1 MSNRFNPL
9 GLLGQSETIPAAMP
23 PSRPPR
29 FRVNPFDLLGQNE
42 LFPIAVCLPG
52 KPVPNFTIAWKS
64 FHQSFL
70 SEIPA
75 FFKWTRVPKIDP
87 ADDIFR
93 DCRIK
98 RNLPLRAVLAAALWH
113 VFFFVVPSPK
123 LPASPK
129 HNNAFDNTE
138 LIWSGPIDDLPLL
151 NVPKHASKAAAKPQ
165 AREKEAT
172 LQNDEAFHPRQR
184 IYTDPVHP
192 THPRQTL
199 VNSNAPMEPPKVL
212 TPLPNMVQLASTAS
226 PARPH
231 LEISEQTLAKLRPK
245 EVKRKAMTDTPPPDA
260 PNLESHVS
268 DFSIATAAEGPARP
282 HLEINTGSAPRVA
295 DHKQDGES
303 VAAPELASA
312 AAANSNAGS
321 STTVIALS
329 ASPSPPA
336 PVVEVPK
343 GNLAANVAI
352 SPEGKGSGNS
362 SGSGTAAI
370 GSGSSGPN
378 AASGASENSVGISI
392 SGGNPK
398 PNAGVSGLGG
408 SSKLILPRASA
419 GYKRPDPNVA
429 VEEPSERTGPPNFA
443 ALPPG
448 APPEKIF
455 ESHRVYSLNVNMPN
469 LNSVTGSWVI
479 HFAEL
484 HQIGVANLPGEVNAP
499 APIRKVDPKY
509 PQDMLKEHVEG
520 EVVLYGVIRPDG
532 SVDSIQIVRKLDPQL
547 DANSVAAF
555 KQWRFEPGTKNG
567 QPVALEA
574 IVHIPFRGTQ
584 RD

>member
-1 MSNRFNPL
+1 MSKRFQVNPL
-9 GLLGQSETIPAAMP
+9 NVLGQDQTAPVAVPWSGKRT
-23 PSRPPR
+23 RTK
-29 FRVNPFDLLGQNE
+29 VNPFDLLGQSE
-42 LFPIAVCLPG
+42 LFPIAVYLPG

-75 FFKWTRVPKIDP
+75 FFRWTRVPKIDP

-98 RNLPLRAVLAAALWH
+98 RNVPLRAVFAAALWH
-113 VFFFVVPSPK
+113 VVFFVVPWPN
-123 LPASPK
+123 LPVAAK

-138 LIWSGPIDDLPLL
+138 LTWSGPIDDLPLL
-151 NVPKHASKAAAKPQ
+151 NVPKQSHKPAAKPKSVR
-165 AREKEAT
+165 ADAPP
-172 LQNDEAFHPRQR
+172 QNDEAFHPRQR
-184 IYTDPVHP
+184 IYTDPVRP

-199 VNSNAPMEPPKVL
+199 VNTDAPMEAPKVL
-212 TPLPNMVQLASTAS
+212 RPLPNMVQLAATAG

-231 LEISEQTLAKLRPK
+231 LEISAQTLAKLRPK

-260 PNLESHVS
+260 PNMETHVS
-268 DFSIATAAEGPARP
+268 DFSIATTPEGPARP
-282 HLEINTGSAPRVA
+282 HLEINAGSVPRIA
-295 DHKQDGES
+295 EHQQNGDSD
-303 VAAPELASA
+303 AAPELATNAPGPNGGA
-312 AAANSNAGS
+312 AA
-321 STTVIALS
+321 TVIALS
-329 ASPSPPA
+329 ASPAAPA
-336 PVVEVPK
+336 PVVEVPR

-352 SPEGKGSGNS
+352 SPEGKGNGAS
-362 SGSGTAAI
+362 SGSGTAPP
-370 GSGSSGPN
+370 GSGTGDPN
-378 AASGASENSVGISI
+378 GVGKNSVGISI

-398 PNAGVSGLGG
+398 PNAGISGLGG
-408 SSKLILPRASA
+408 TKLMLPRPSA
-419 GYKRPDPNVA
+419 GYKRPDPNVS
-429 VEEPSERTGPPNFA
+429 VEDTLERTGPPNFA

-455 ESHRVYSLNVNMPN
+455 ESHRVYAMNVSMPN
-469 LNSVTGSWVI
+469 LNSVTGSWII

-484 HQIGVANLPGEVNAP
+484 HQAGVANLPGEVSAP
-499 APIRKVDPKY
+499 APVRKVDPKY
-509 PQDMLKEHVEG
+509 PQDMIKEHVEG
-520 EVVLYGVIRPDG
+520 EVILYGVIRPDG
-532 SVDSIQIVRKLDPQL
+532 SVDSIQVVRKLDPQL

-574 IVHIPFRGTQ
+574 IVHIPFRGPQ